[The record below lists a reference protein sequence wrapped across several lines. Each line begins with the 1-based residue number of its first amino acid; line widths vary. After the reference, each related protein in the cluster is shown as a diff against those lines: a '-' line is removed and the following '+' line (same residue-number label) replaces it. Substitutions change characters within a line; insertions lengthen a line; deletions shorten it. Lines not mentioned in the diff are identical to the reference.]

1 MKSIKY
7 VKWLGVQ
14 WMLAVFLHFNLNY
27 CKWLPCFLY
36 LGWLLHCK
44 FPSKGISNHLSYKC
58 RNDQNIY
65 KKWTEICWY
74 WNCQPKKSNT
84 VGVIYRHPS
93 MDLTNFNCS
102 YLNKQL
108 KNGGLVFSN
117 AKYLLMLIRQFNSKK
132 CSSWGTFSVFL
143 GWDFLNFIAFQY
155 QFQAI

>member
-1 MKSIKY
+1 MT
-7 VKWLGVQ
+7 
-14 WMLAVFLHFNLNY
+14 
-27 CKWLPCFLY
+27 
-36 LGWLLHCK
+36 HCK

-74 WNCQPKKSNT
+74 WNCQPKKSNIT

-108 KNGGLVFSN
+108 ENGGLVFSN
-117 AKYLLMLIRQFNSKK
+117 VKYLLMLIRQFNSKK

-143 GWDFLNFIAFQY
+143 GWKFYCFSVSFPSNIICIIDPETG
-155 QFQAI
+155 